1 MGLPKPIE
9 QCNDKDKKMKLKDIM
24 NEGHMDDLGLKGYGS
39 ELDDPDKDMGKSFK
53 GDSMFDQLGKILD
66 SSGNPNPIKHVMTD
80 DGEKVEVSPQQ
91 ARILRQLLTAE
102 GMKPQI
108 KLQFT
113 KDLQKSSTL
122 HDFVDQKDPNK
133 MGQVFMMKYM

>member
-1 MGLPKPIE
+1 
-9 QCNDKDKKMKLKDIM
+9 
-24 NEGHMDDLGLKGYGS
+24 
-39 ELDDPDKDMGKSFK
+39 
-53 GDSMFDQLGKILD
+53 
-66 SSGNPNPIKHVMTD
+66 MTD